1 MFGLRKA
8 LRKIVKSR
16 NLAEINAEKTL
27 KYFRIISRNIPHYS
41 TKIMDIQIII
51 IGIVALLLL
60 MYLFAVMVR
69 PENF

>member
-1 MFGLRKA
+1 
-8 LRKIVKSR
+8 
-16 NLAEINAEKTL
+16 
-27 KYFRIISRNIPHYS
+27 
-41 TKIMDIQIII
+41 MDIQILI